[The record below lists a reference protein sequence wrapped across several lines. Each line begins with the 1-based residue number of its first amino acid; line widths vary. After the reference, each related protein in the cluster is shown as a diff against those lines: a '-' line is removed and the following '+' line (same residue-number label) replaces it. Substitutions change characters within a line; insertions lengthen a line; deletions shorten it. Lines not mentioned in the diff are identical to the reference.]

1 MWHLTR
7 WQHPLINYLSQAH
20 FKSIFNNWNLKQLL
34 FRIFFGSTLFE
45 YVYSKNLISILFQG
59 ICMVCLI
66 KIIQL
71 PLSLLESLQLLVLF
85 SCVWS
90 IGWKPQQQTLA
101 ALSMS
106 VLKSLTKMN
115 WNVATPHHQ
124 WFRVWLQQQLCQ
136 SKVIYCLNLNLF

>member
-1 MWHLTR
+1 MGRAPPSFWQISLPSLDQGGTLSPPSTTR
-7 WQHPLINYLSQAH
+7 PPRFSDLETCLPN
-20 FKSIFNNWNLKQLL
+20 K
-34 FRIFFGSTLFE
+34 
-45 YVYSKNLISILFQG
+45 YVYSKKIFFILFQG
-59 ICMVCLI
+59 ICMVCSI

-106 VLKSLTKMN
+106 VLKSLIKMN

-124 WFRVWLQQQLCQ
+124 WFRVWLQQQPCQ

>member
-1 MWHLTR
+1 MWSFQTGYVKLER
-7 WQHPLINYLSQAH
+7 FLPKNQHTQRKFLNFENWTNYYLP
-20 FKSIFNNWNLKQLL
+20 
-34 FRIFFGSTLFE
+34 
-45 YVYSKNLISILFQG
+45 LFQV
-59 ICMVCLI
+59 ICMVCSI

-71 PLSLLESLQLLVLF
+71 PLSLLESLQSLVLF

-136 SKVIYCLNLNLF
+136 LKVIYCLNLNLF